1 MRYIITQD
9 QFHNAIYRILNQ
21 NLGNVEKEINP
32 YDKTGNTYRLNM
44 FDQDGK
50 EFLNYFYFPPGEDD
64 DGNPHNGH
72 GSIHI
77 HWETDDMIKK
87 IFSIRGTK
95 VMDVI
100 SDWVSDTFGVDV
112 DEAAIY
118 PEKGGRE

>member
-9 QFHNAIYRILNQ
+9 QFHNAIYKILNQ
-21 NLGNVEKEINP
+21 NLGKVEKEINP
-32 YDKTGNTYRLNM
+32 YDKTGDTYRLNM

-64 DGNPHNGH
+64 DGNPHNGQ

-95 VMDVI
+95 VKDVI

-112 DEAAIY
+112 DEADIY
-118 PEKGGRE
+118 PEKGR

>member
-9 QFHNAIYRILNQ
+9 QFHNAIYKILNQ

-77 HWETDDMIKK
+77 HWETDDMIRK

-112 DEAAIY
+112 DEADIY
-118 PEKGGRE
+118 PKKGR

>member
-9 QFHNAIYRILNQ
+9 QFHNAIYKILNQ

-44 FDQDGK
+44 FDQNGK

-64 DGNPHNGH
+64 DGNPHNGQ

-77 HWETDDMIKK
+77 HWETDDMIRK

-95 VMDVI
+95 VKDVI

-112 DEAAIY
+112 DEADIY
-118 PEKGGRE
+118 PEKGR